1 MQKIKLFKSIESE
14 LRTLE
19 DEMNSWIA
27 ETGARII
34 SVTGNIAPQTG
45 NAPMVGAGMFAAS
58 DVLVVV
64 LYEVGDA

>member
-1 MQKIKLFKSIESE
+1 MQKIKLFISIESE

-19 DEMNSWIA
+19 DEMNAWI
-27 ETGARII
+27 EESGARII
-34 SVTGNIAPQTG
+34 SVSGNIAPQSGG
-45 NAPMVGAGMFAAS
+45 NAQAAGTFAAS